1 MSDEDQDDS
10 TLIQQI
16 ALSQVDALG
25 ELYDRYN
32 RLVFSV
38 ALAIVGNRATA
49 AELTLD
55 VFTHVWQRA
64 NTYRA
69 DRAKVNTWL
78 TAITRYHAIDT
89 LRRQGTRPDSGSLSW
104 DELASQGAP
113 APHELEEGLELS
125 WQQERVRAAVAQLPI
140 DQQQALVL
148 AYFQGYTHPQIAEIL
163 NQPLGT
169 IKTRIRL
176 AMQKLRQMLQDEQP
190 SLNTSKSVSTAY
202 YIDENG

>member
-1 MSDEDQDDS
+1 
-10 TLIQQI
+10 
-16 ALSQVDALG
+16 
-25 ELYDRYN
+25 
-32 RLVFSV
+32 
-38 ALAIVGNRATA
+38 
-49 AELTLD
+49 
-55 VFTHVWQRA
+55 
-64 NTYRA
+64 
-69 DRAKVNTWL
+69 VNTWL